1 MSVTVLVLYDGRSQ
15 QVSQLAR
22 ALSEGVQ
29 HVEGAAALVKE
40 LDTAGREDL
49 VSASAIALGTPN
61 WSGITGRMKS
71 WLDDQ
76 GDLWEEGTLNGKPGA
91 AFTSSRGRSSG
102 MEFTLAELLHWMLA
116 CGMVV
121 IGLPWNDLMAVSGS
135 YYGATSSGGVTSED
149 LEQAGNLGQRL
160 AETALRLSIQRQ

>member
-1 MSVTVLVLYDGRSQ
+1 MSE
-15 QVSQLAR
+15 LA
-22 ALSEGVQ
+22 AAVSEGVQ
-29 HVEGAAALVKE
+29 RVEGAAALVKE
-40 LDTAGREDL
+40 LDAAGREDL
-49 VSASAIALGTPN
+49 VSATAIALGTPN

-76 GDLWEEGTLNGKPGA
+76 GDLWEDGTLNGKLGA
-91 AFTSSRGRSSG
+91 AFTSSRGPSSG
-102 MEFTLAELLHWMLA
+102 MEFTLAGLLHWMLA

-149 LEQAGNLGQRL
+149 LEQGRNLGQRL
-160 AETALRLSIQRQ
+160 AETALRLSTQHQ